1 MEENKNI
8 SATIRR
14 AERFQVILIGEGIIV
29 GGIGGLVVIL
39 YRMIL
44 GCAGDWLN
52 RILSFITGHPLLIA
66 GWFMVLVLMALLTAA
81 LVSYDP
87 LISGSGIP

>member
-44 GCAGDWLN
+44 GCAGDWLKLHN
-52 RILSFITGHPLLIA
+52 RTSAVDCRLVHGFGFNGAADSSTCLI
-66 GWFMVLVLMALLTAA
+66 
-81 LVSYDP
+81 
-87 LISGSGIP
+87 

>member
-29 GGIGGLVVIL
+29 GG
-39 YRMIL
+39 
-44 GCAGDWLN
+44 DW
-52 RILSFITGHPLLIA
+52 RTCS
-66 GWFMVLVLMALLTAA
+66 
-81 LVSYDP
+81 D
-87 LISGSGIP
+87 LISNDPWMRRGLAE